1 MGCYLG
7 LRDLEAGGEHPD
19 FHVDK
24 IGNTRAFAAL
34 IGPCAFELRILRQGT
49 GWGDPNDWVVRP
61 TDFACWREAVSKFEF
76 PDRELAMLDAME
88 ANPNLWIEVSY

>member
-24 IGNTRAFAAL
+24 IGNTRVLHA
-34 IGPCAFELRILRQGT
+34 GSWP
-49 GWGDPNDWVVRP
+49 DPPDWVARP
-61 TDFACWREAVSKFEF
+61 TDFACWRAAVSKFEN
-76 PDRELAMLDAME
+76 PSRELEMLDAME
-88 ANPNLWIEVSY
+88 ANSNLWIQVSY